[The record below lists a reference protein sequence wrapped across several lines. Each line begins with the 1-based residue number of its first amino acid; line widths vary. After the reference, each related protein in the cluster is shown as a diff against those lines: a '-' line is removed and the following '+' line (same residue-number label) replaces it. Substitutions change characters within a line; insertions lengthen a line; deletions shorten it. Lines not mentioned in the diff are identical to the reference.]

1 MYQAV
6 KMFIP
11 TVMRDILTFESTE
24 EQLTHSSRTLEELQG
39 GVFFFGVLH
48 VYRVRSVHS

>member
-1 MYQAV
+1 
-6 KMFIP
+6 MFIS
-11 TVMRDILTFESTE
+11 TVMRHILTWESTE

-39 GVFFFGVLH
+39 VFFGVLH